1 MREGG
6 GIVGLATTE
15 IPVFRPPSRP
25 KRAQIRFPPVT
36 RRRHGRVGCPK
47 GKSPGRFGHCAQ
59 NGRAVR
65 ANAPAKGA
73 FALIGDLKARGPLV
87 GTIER
92 EVGAASSRGSPHG
105 VDRGSVPI
113 LGAIFFLL
121 GLGLY
126 SCLSFL

>member
-6 GIVGLATTE
+6 GIANLATTE

-36 RRRHGRVGCPK
+36 RRRHGRVGCPE
-47 GKSPGRFGHCAQ
+47 GKSPGRFGHRAQ

-92 EVGAASSRGSPHG
+92 EVGAASSRGSPRG
-105 VDRGSVPI
+105 VDRGALSI
-113 LGAIFFLL
+113 WGDFFVL

-126 SCLSFL
+126 SPLSFL